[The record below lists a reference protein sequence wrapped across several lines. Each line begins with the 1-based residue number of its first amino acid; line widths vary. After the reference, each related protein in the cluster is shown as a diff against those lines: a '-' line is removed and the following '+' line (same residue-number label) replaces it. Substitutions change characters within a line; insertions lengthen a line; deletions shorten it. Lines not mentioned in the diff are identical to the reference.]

1 MRQTVAI
8 LQHWDM
14 DRISRDVVEYGGY
27 CSAIY
32 AAHIGADEQRY
43 GVERVQAIRDRYQ
56 KDHYHCYI
64 QNRQQGEYEPS
75 DNTAEKQKHIDGLKR
90 YGETYIYHVHNEF

>member
-43 GVERVQAIRDRYQ
+43 GVARVQAIRDRYQ
-56 KDHYHCYI
+56 KAPYHCYI
-64 QNRQQGEYEPS
+64 QTRQQAEYEPS
-75 DNTAEKQKHIDGLKR
+75 ANTAENQHHINGHKR
-90 YGETYIYHVHNEF
+90 FDETYLYHKQNTI